1 MSRTLLHLV
10 DRQGRHLSL
19 MQRDAVEAAH
29 RWAVREFPRL
39 DPAALA
45 SWAEQVGVGLAKRGE
60 TIQWPRRYAFAALHG
75 KIREH
80 FRSGAARE
88 IAVGI
93 SHDLEKW
100 VGLDR
105 KTARQIERTVLFEQ
119 LRTRLNERD
128 RYILVLL
135 LQDVTSPAN
144 VAAALDVSYS
154 AAAKAI
160 QRVKDRISTMLVD
173 EPSERESKR
182 SSLRSSEN

>member
-1 MSRTLLHLV
+1 MSRTLLYLV
-10 DRQGRHLSL
+10 DRRGRHLTL
-19 MQRDAVEAAH
+19 MHRDAVEAAY

-39 DPAALA
+39 DRAALA
-45 SWAEQVGVGLAKRGE
+45 SWAEQVGAGLAERGE
-60 TIQWPRRYAFAALHG
+60 TIQSPRRYAFAALHG

-80 FRSGAARE
+80 FRSGSARE

-93 SHDLEKW
+93 SRDLEKW
-100 VGLDR
+100 VGLDG
-105 KTARQIERTVLFEQ
+105 KTARHIERRVLFEQ
-119 LRTRLNERD
+119 LSTRLSERD
-128 RYILVLL
+128 RFILVLL

-144 VAAALDVSYS
+144 VAAALGVSYF

-173 EPSERESKR
+173 EPSERESKG

>member
-1 MSRTLLHLV
+1 MSRTLLYLV
-10 DRQGRHLSL
+10 DSQGCHLSW
-19 MQRDAVEAAH
+19 MQRDAVEAAY

-39 DPAALA
+39 DLATLA
-45 SWAEQVGVGLAKRGE
+45 SWAEQVGAGLAERGE

-80 FRSGAARE
+80 FRSGSARE

-100 VGLDR
+100 AGLDM
-105 KTARQIERTVLFEQ
+105 KTARQIERAVLFEQ
-119 LRTRLNERD
+119 LSTKLSERD
-128 RYILVLL
+128 RHILVLL
-135 LQDVTSPAN
+135 LQDMTSPAN
-144 VAAALDVSYS
+144 VAAALGVSYS

-160 QRVKDRISTMLVD
+160 QRVKDRISTMLED
-173 EPSERESKR
+173 EPSERESKG